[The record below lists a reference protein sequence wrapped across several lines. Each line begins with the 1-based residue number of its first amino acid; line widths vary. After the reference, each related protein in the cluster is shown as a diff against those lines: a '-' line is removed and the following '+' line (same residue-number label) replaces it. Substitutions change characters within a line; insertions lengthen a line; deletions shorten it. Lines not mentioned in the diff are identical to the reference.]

1 MCHNLF
7 ERWSVLSVWCFQI
20 LAQVRIRSNCR
31 VILFSPQPTHPNP
44 IQPRFYFHHNY
55 LSKGNK
61 SFFLFFE
68 LSLDFGVFWILPLLF
83 SKSMK
88 AINYCKGENF
98 PLWALRRILKN
109 RCLILYAV
117 HKITKTFDQP
127 MAQRAFL
134 KDNLDE
140 YKLILRNECLVF
152 SQISPNLIVSVM
164 LNLRIFQYVLISKS
178 GVGRCGYLVTM
189 VTGWVPKKFI
199 IWLPLLIPNR
209 PIWRKLVTDGNQ

>member
-55 LSKGNK
+55 LSKRNK

-83 SKSMK
+83 SKPMK
-88 AINYCKGENF
+88 AINYWKFGNL
-98 PLWALRRILKN
+98 PLWVLRMILRKMMAYFV
-109 RCLILYAV
+109 RFSV
-117 HKITKTFDQP
+117 PKITKNTKGINFDT
-127 MAQRAFL
+127 
-134 KDNLDE
+134 
-140 YKLILRNECLVF
+140 
-152 SQISPNLIVSVM
+152 PN
-164 LNLRIFQYVLISKS
+164 
-178 GVGRCGYLVTM
+178 
-189 VTGWVPKKFI
+189 
-199 IWLPLLIPNR
+199 
-209 PIWRKLVTDGNQ
+209 